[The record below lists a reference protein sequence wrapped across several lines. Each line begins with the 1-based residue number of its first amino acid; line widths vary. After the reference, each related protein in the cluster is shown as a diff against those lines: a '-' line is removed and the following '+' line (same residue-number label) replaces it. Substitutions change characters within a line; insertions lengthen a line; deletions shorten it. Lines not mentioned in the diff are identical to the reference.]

1 MNAPAV
7 MQGRGYIQCMADF
20 VLPAGPS
27 RILQA
32 AWKPIANHLGAENLT
47 LGGGTALAARWHH
60 RESTDVNLFTAPGAF
75 QRAGLRPT
83 TWEGLIRSVSGLTL
97 EALTVDEVNC
107 HATFRE
113 GQLDILSQPPV
124 MPEFHSGDFVA
135 GTSIRLETNAAILA
149 RKIHQRILTMG
160 LLYPRDLYDIA
171 CAAKLD
177 PEALS
182 AAWAARR
189 TRNLVPTSFA
199 LRSFSPGWMRRQER
213 PVLRPAFAD
222 IELHAVDIV
231 LAAID
236 ERIKAEQRRGG
247 AEC

>member
-1 MNAPAV
+1 
-7 MQGRGYIQCMADF
+7 MADF
-20 VLPAGPS
+20 VLPVGPS

-32 AWKPIANHLGAENLT
+32 AWKPLADHLGAENLT

-60 RESTDVNLFTAPGAF
+60 RDSTDVDLFAEPGVF
-75 QRAGLRPT
+75 QRAALHPAT
-83 TWEGLIRSVSGLTL
+83 LEGRIRSISGLTL
-97 EALTVDEVNC
+97 ESLKVDEVNC

-124 MPEFHSGDFVA
+124 IPEFRSGDFVA
-135 GTSIRLETNAAILA
+135 GTSIRIESNAAILA

-177 PEALS
+177 QEALS

-199 LRSFSPGWMRRQER
+199 LRSFSPGWMQRQER

-222 IELHAVDIV
+222 IELQAVNIV

-236 ERIKAEQRRGG
+236 ERIEAEQRRDG
-247 AEC
+247 AED